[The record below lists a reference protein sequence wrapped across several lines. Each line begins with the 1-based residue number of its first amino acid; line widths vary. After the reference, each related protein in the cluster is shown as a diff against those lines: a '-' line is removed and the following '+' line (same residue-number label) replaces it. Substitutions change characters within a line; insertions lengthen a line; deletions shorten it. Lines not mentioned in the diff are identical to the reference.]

1 MRALGISLLVGLAA
15 LACTS
20 QATAA
25 PRRPRFEPTDLELE
39 QPGEAELDLQLG
51 PAFGESDGGTR
62 LLLPDFELDLGLLP
76 NLEVDI
82 DGAFSLDHLN
92 EPASRGLGG
101 DALWTSLKLGLY
113 DRHEPG
119 RAFAVGLQLGPRLPV
134 IPGTRGIGYGA
145 LALVGFVRGPLHLA
159 LNAGGVVDPGDQV
172 FGKRPVSV
180 VVGASVDI
188 DLDDW
193 DVFSLLLQAG
203 SAIYTSPDPHE
214 LSLGAGLAWNV
225 GSKLEVSL
233 LGVAGMLP
241 HTDRATLLLG
251 FSPKVALF

>member
-1 MRALGISLLVGLAA
+1 MRALGISLLVGLATY
-15 LACTS
+15 LSTS
-20 QATAA
+20 LSAAA

-39 QPGEAELDLQLG
+39 EPGEAELDLQLG

-62 LLLPDFELDLGLLP
+62 LMLPDFELDLGLLP
-76 NLEVDI
+76 NLEIDI
-82 DGAFSLDHLN
+82 DGAFSLDRVDQAHGR
-92 EPASRGLGG
+92 SLGG

-113 DRHEPG
+113 DRHQPG

-159 LNAGGVVDPGDQV
+159 FNAGGVVDPGDQA

-180 VVGASVDI
+180 VLGASVDI
-188 DLDDW
+188 DLDEW
-193 DVFSLLLQAG
+193 DVFSLLVQVG

-214 LSLGAGLAWNV
+214 LSLGAGLSWNV
-225 GSKLEVSL
+225 TRKLEVSL
-233 LGVAGMLP
+233 LGVAGMFA

-251 FSPKVALF
+251 FSPKVSLF